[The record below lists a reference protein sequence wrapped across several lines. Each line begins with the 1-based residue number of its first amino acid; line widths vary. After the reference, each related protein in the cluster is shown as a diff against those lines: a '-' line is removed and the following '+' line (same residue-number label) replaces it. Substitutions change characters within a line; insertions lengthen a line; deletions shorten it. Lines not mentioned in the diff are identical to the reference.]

1 MANLNEWV
9 YRRFV
14 CWCGVNEPRCPRP
27 GRSRWWRPAPTR
39 VCRSPGPGGAGRGR
53 GSGGQPGAWFQHNDV
68 FMKLLLQPV
77 QRRRAGRLPW
87 RPGAVLAGAFSSP
100 GLGWAGWAG
109 LGWAGRRTSRVR
121 LLAAGAGV
129 VWCGCGLGSSSSKQS
144 SAPPWSCC
152 CWPPATPPP
161 ASAPPPPRPQPR
173 PVSSEA
179 QARPQARPGRGRRVS
194 SCHGAQ
200 QLTAHRRQPRHRHRH
215 RGGPGGGAGAGPRPR
230 HQLQPGAA
238 VARVARATTAAVAV
252 WRCGDSSSARCAG
265 WRQVAAEGRAV
276 SPSLHVTSYTQH
288 CPATAGR
295 TVTQLP

>member
-109 LGWAGRRTSRVR
+109 LGWPQDLESTAAGCWCWCGVAVGWAAAAVSRARLHHGAAAAGRQPR
-121 LLAAGAGV
+121 
-129 VWCGCGLGSSSSKQS
+129 
-144 SAPPWSCC
+144 
-152 CWPPATPPP
+152 
-161 ASAPPPPRPQPR
+161 RPQPVLR
-173 PVSSEA
+173 
-179 QARPQARPGRGRRVS
+179 
-194 SCHGAQ
+194 
-200 QLTAHRRQPRHRHRH
+200 
-215 RGGPGGGAGAGPRPR
+215 PRPA
-230 HQLQPGAA
+230 LAP
-238 VARVARATTAAVAV
+238 
-252 WRCGDSSSARCAG
+252 
-265 WRQVAAEGRAV
+265 
-276 SPSLHVTSYTQH
+276 PSQ
-288 CPATAGR
+288 
-295 TVTQLP
+295 Q